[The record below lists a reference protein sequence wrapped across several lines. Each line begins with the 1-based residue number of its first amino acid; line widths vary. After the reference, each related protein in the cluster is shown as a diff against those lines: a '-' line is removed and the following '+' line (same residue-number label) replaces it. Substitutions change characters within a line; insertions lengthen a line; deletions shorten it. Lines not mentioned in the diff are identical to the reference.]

1 MNSNLSHKST
11 EAMLEDSRSRAVE
24 LYFNGTCLIRAV
36 CSGRFQKVPFF
47 SQASMVRRTTWET
60 EKRLILSRAGSIIA
74 STLFFGMIAF

>member
-11 EAMLEDSRSRAVE
+11 EAMLEDSRSRAAE

-47 SQASMVRRTTWET
+47 LRHLWCACVR
-60 EKRLILSRAGSIIA
+60 
-74 STLFFGMIAF
+74 